1 MLENNFFSRNKNFET
16 IFRSSHPEEPCKKG
30 VLENF
35 AKLTG
40 KHLCQSLFSNKVTGL
55 RPATLL

>member
-1 MLENNFFSRNKNFET
+1 MVFSTMCVGINFGP
-16 IFRSSHPEEPCKKG
+16 FRPEVVCKKG

-40 KHLCQSLFSNKVTGL
+40 KHLCQSLFSNKFAGQT
-55 RPATLL
+55 PATLLKKRL